1 MRRALV
7 FAWLLFGCGS
17 EQADPAPPCEQQ
29 CKDDNAVRAIRETMK
44 LVYNLTLQG
53 NPVGAQDELT
63 PCPHGGGARVWGEA
77 TSDSMQGATF
87 VDLSYQFANCKYI
100 ERDDE
105 PDENYAITLN
115 GIITQQGTIAVQ
127 PSATSAL
134 IMKSEALS
142 LSGTVYD
149 PPLPYEES
157 DCVVELGQSG
167 SKISGTICGRLAGAN
182 L

>member
-1 MRRALV
+1 MRALV
-7 FAWLLFGCGS
+7 VSFLLVLGCGS
-17 EQADPAPPCEQQ
+17 EQAEPSPPCEQE
-29 CKDDNAVRAIRETMK
+29 CKDGNAVRAVRETMK
-44 LVYNLTLQG
+44 LVYNLTLQA

-63 PCPHGGGARVWGEA
+63 LCPQGGGARISGEA
-77 TSDSMQGATF
+77 TSDSMQGATL
-87 VDLSYQFANCKYI
+87 VDLTYQFVNCKYI

-115 GIITQQGTIAVQ
+115 GTITQQGVIAVQ

-134 IMKSEALS
+134 VIQSDAVS

-149 PPLPYEES
+149 PPLAYEET
-157 DCVVELGQSG
+157 DCVLELGQSG
-167 SKISGTICGRLAGAN
+167 NKVSGTICGRIAGAD